1 MPDTQWPRY
10 LVFEQDFPRNPHRL
24 AGSVHAPDAELAL
37 LNARDVFVR
46 RPTVISLWTVRADAV
61 FARTAEELA
70 KDSDWK
76 DNLPPPAG
84 EAEAYLVFA
93 KPDHRGTQE
102 YRGEVEATSSAQ
114 ALAKALEAFG
124 GDKAVEWLTVPARL
138 VHRSTP
144 EDIEL
149 MFEQAKDKP
158 FRHQSS
164 FHVQTRLRALMD
176 QAKDEE

>member
-1 MPDTQWPRY
+1 MSDTQWPRY

-24 AGSVHAPDAELAL
+24 AGSVHAPDAEIAM

-46 RPTVISLWTVRADAV
+46 RPTVISLWTVQADIV
-61 FARTAEELA
+61 FSRTAEELA
-70 KDSDWK
+70 QGADPDRNQPRPTDK
-76 DNLPPPAG
+76 
-84 EAEAYLVFA
+84 AEAYLVFA
-93 KPDHRGTQE
+93 KPDQRGTPE
-102 YRGEVEATSSAQ
+102 FRGEVEANSSEQ
-114 ALAKALEAFG
+114 ALVRALETFG
-124 GDKAVEWLTVPARL
+124 DGEAVVWWTVPARL

-149 MFEQAKDKP
+149 MFEQARDKP

-164 FHVQTRLRALMD
+164 FRVQTKLRALMD

>member
-1 MPDTQWPRY
+1 MPDTQWTRY

-46 RPTVISLWTVRADAV
+46 RPTVISLWIVPADAV

-70 KDSDWK
+70 NDPDWADK
-76 DNLPPPAG
+76 LPQPAG
-84 EAEAYLVFA
+84 SIKTYVVFS

-102 YRGEVEATSSAQ
+102 YRGEVKAGSKEQ
-114 ALAKALEAFG
+114 ALVKALETFG
-124 GDKAVEWLTVPARL
+124 DDKAVSWWTVPARL
-138 VHRSTP
+138 VHQSTP

-158 FRHQSS
+158 FRHQSN
-164 FHVQTRLRALMD
+164 FRVQTKLREWMD
-176 QAKDEE
+176 RPKDED